1 MQTGLSATLL
11 AALGLFFM
19 LLYAMGIALTA
30 RNSYASMSLRREI
43 EDVKAQNALLRYQIN
58 LTESNQR
65 VRQAAQQMQLRPSQV
80 QEVDY
85 VVIPGSAED
94 PGMQLA
100 TAGPTRASAGLAATL
115 AELATEVVGSARG
128 RAEAS
133 TEQGHRL

>member
-1 MQTGLSATLL
+1 MQAGLTVTLL

-19 LLYAMGIALTA
+19 LIYAMGVALTA

-43 EDVKAQNALLRYQIN
+43 EDTRAQNALLRYQIN
-58 LTESNQR
+58 LMESNGR
-65 VRQAAQQMQLRPSQV
+65 VRQAAKQMQLRPSLV
-80 QEVDY
+80 QEADY
-85 VVIPGSAED
+85 VVIPDYSQD

-115 AELATEVVGSARG
+115 AELATEVVDSARG

-133 TEQGHRL
+133 TVQGHRP